1 MFKCFNKHLCIGC
14 GGNMNQ
20 ADEKSLK
27 TLTTVIYALYGVSI
41 FFGLTAIVAIIMNYV
56 KKDDVK
62 GTVFE
67 SHFRWQI
74 RTFWFGMLWMLLAGL
89 TMFVGIGFI
98 LFPIAVIWF
107 IYRVVK
113 GFMYLNDGKAMYQ

>member
-1 MFKCFNKHLCIGC
+1 
-14 GGNMNQ
+14 MNQ

-62 GTVFE
+62 GTAFE

-89 TMFVGIGFI
+89 TMFVGVGFI

>member
-1 MFKCFNKHLCIGC
+1 
-14 GGNMNQ
+14 MNQ

-89 TMFVGIGFI
+89 TMFVGVGFI

>member
-1 MFKCFNKHLCIGC
+1 MS
-14 GGNMNQ
+14 Q
-20 ADEKSLK
+20 VDEKSLK

-56 KKDDVK
+56 KKDDVQ
-62 GTVFE
+62 GTLFE

-89 TMFVGIGFI
+89 TMFVGVGFI

>member
-1 MFKCFNKHLCIGC
+1 
-14 GGNMNQ
+14 MNQ